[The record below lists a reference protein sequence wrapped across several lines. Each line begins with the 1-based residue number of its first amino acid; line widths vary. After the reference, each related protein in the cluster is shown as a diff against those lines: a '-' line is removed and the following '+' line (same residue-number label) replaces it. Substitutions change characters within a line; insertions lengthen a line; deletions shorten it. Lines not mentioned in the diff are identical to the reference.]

1 MFDPKTNKYPYTEY
15 TDGHYIKI
23 KKDDKTVFDKN
34 YSFVEKGFSF
44 KFKQFFFLIF
54 YRLIVFPV
62 VVIRMGLK
70 VKGRKNLKKHKAL
83 LKNGV
88 ISICNHVHYWD
99 FIGLSIGIRPYFPY
113 YLVWANNVRGSLGG
127 AMKLIRGLP
136 IPDNNLGGTLAFTKS
151 VKDILVNK
159 KGWLHIFAEG
169 SMWEYYKPIRPFK
182 AGAATYACKY
192 DKPIIP
198 LAYTYR
204 KPGWI
209 RRKIFKQIALYTLN
223 IGEPIFPN
231 YELNKEEQIKDLT
244 IRAHQEVC
252 KLANI
257 KEGENIYPPIFDQ
270 TKRIDY

>member
-1 MFDPKTNKYPYTEY
+1 
-15 TDGHYIKI
+15 
-23 KKDDKTVFDKN
+23 
-34 YSFVEKGFSF
+34 
-44 KFKQFFFLIF
+44 
-54 YRLIVFPV
+54 
-62 VVIRMGLK
+62 
-70 VKGRKNLKKHKAL
+70 
-83 LKNGV
+83 
-88 ISICNHVHYWD
+88 
-99 FIGLSIGIRPYFPY
+99 
-113 YLVWANNVRGSLGG
+113 
-127 AMKLIRGLP
+127 
-136 IPDNNLGGTLAFTKS
+136 
-151 VKDILVNK
+151 
-159 KGWLHIFAEG
+159 
-169 SMWEYYKPIRPFK
+169 MWEYYKPIRPFK

-231 YELNKEEQIKDLT
+231 YELNKEEQINDLT